1 MTLWSQHSSNQVI
14 VQHSSDIVTCSDTR
28 DVQVTP
34 DICPQTPGHMPCV
47 ITCLTFIRP
56 RVFSINSPSLS
67 HHIDKWFDLTE
78 FQTLA
83 ALAMAPQSSLPQFS
97 PLEVSAP
104 SKVRDVRG
112 QFEYILP
119 AFNMYL
125 GDSVRRP
132 SHPEAQVVRH
142 SMVGF
147 VFSWYFQVIL
157 HGEHAVVYGKTAVAA
172 ALDLRTRMT
181 IRPHEDK
188 VVVLFPDIDLERSW
202 SLDQLR

>member
-56 RVFSINSPSLS
+56 RVFSINSPSQS

-112 QFEYILP
+112 QWRVLNWIDWNNVWVHPPRFEYVFGRFGPETFSSRGSSCPTLNGGFCISLIFP
-119 AFNMYL
+119 
-125 GDSVRRP
+125 GDLTRGARCGVREDSRGRRP
-132 SHPEAQVVRH
+132 GPQ
-142 SMVGF
+142 
-147 VFSWYFQVIL
+147 
-157 HGEHAVVYGKTAVAA
+157 
-172 ALDLRTRMT
+172 D
-181 IRPHEDK
+181 
-188 VVVLFPDIDLERSW
+188 
-202 SLDQLR
+202 